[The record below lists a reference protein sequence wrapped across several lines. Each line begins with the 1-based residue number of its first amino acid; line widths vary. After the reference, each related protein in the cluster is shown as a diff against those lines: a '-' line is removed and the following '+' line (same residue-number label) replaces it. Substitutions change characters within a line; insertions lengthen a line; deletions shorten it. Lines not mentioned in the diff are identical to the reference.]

1 MKKEISLVLLAL
13 LSVASTLTAQ
23 QKPAYRIFDGKGKK
37 VKYSKM
43 LKELGKADVVLFG
56 EYHDNPIA
64 HWLELELTKD
74 LDAQHDL
81 VLGAEMLE
89 RDNQGELGKYLSEE
103 IDQAGLDTLA
113 RLWPNYKT
121 DYAPLI
127 DYARTHGLPFI
138 ATNIPRRY
146 ANLVYRKDFA
156 ALDTLSEEEKSWM
169 APLPIPFDSTLPT
182 YRKIIK
188 MMGDHGSPRLV
199 KAQAMKDA
207 TMAWSI
213 VNNLPAGHLFLHFNG
228 AFHSDYHE
236 GIGWYLKQYKP
247 SLRVKTISTVSQS
260 DLKKLDEENLG
271 KADFIIVVDEDMTST
286 Y

>member
-13 LSVASTLTAQ
+13 MTTVGSLMAQ
-23 QKPAYRIFDGKGKK
+23 QKPAYRIFDSKGKK

-43 LKELGKADVVLFG
+43 LKELSKADVVLFG
-56 EYHDNPIA
+56 EYHDNPIS
-64 HWLELELTKD
+64 HWLELEVTQD
-74 LDAQHDL
+74 LDALRDL

-89 RDNQGELGKYLSEE
+89 RDNQDELKRYLSEE
-103 IDQAGLDTLA
+103 IDQAGFDTLA

-127 DYARTHGLPFI
+127 DYARAHKLPFI

-146 ANLVYRKDFA
+146 ANLVYRKDFV
-156 ALDTLSEEEKSWM
+156 ALDTLSKEEKSWM

-182 YRKIIK
+182 YQNIIK

-213 VNNLPAGHLFLHFNG
+213 VNHLPEGALFIHYNG
-228 AFHSDYHE
+228 SYHSDYHE

-247 SLRVKTISTVSQS
+247 SLKVKTVTTVSQS
-260 DLKKLDEENLG
+260 DLKKLDKENLG